1 MRTDLPWRSLL
12 LFLSLSLAACP
23 SGTGG
28 RDDDDASGDDD
39 DSGASDDDDDTTV
52 GDDDDSASATAP
64 GLALL
69 PSAPT
74 TADDLTVVVQVPAIT
89 ADGTAYADYRVAWYL
104 DNGAQPDQDGLWT
117 LPSSATT
124 RGDDWTAE
132 VTPVTAEGDE
142 GPSGVITVT
151 IENALPSVAAVL
163 ATPLDPEPTDS
174 ITATAQGWSDADGD
188 TESYQY
194 TWYVNGSEVSGSPT
208 SVLNP
213 AAFVTGDE
221 VWAVLTPYDGIASG
235 ASVESNHLVIGNG
248 SPTVASVTLDP
259 AAGDET
265 TVFTCTPSGWSD
277 PDGDPEGY
285 LYQWYVDGFA
295 SEQTATLD
303 GVDFDRG
310 QAIWCVVTPFDGT
323 VGGPSVSSTPVIID
337 NALPTLTSAAI
348 DPVGATALD
357 TLSVVPVGGADP
369 DGDSVSYYV
378 EWFVAGVFVSAGDT
392 LSGAFSRGDDV
403 YAAVTPED
411 GIDIGAG
418 VVTPTV
424 TIANAL
430 PTADSVSIVA
440 NVDLLLFTANPVG
453 FSDVDGDPEGWS
465 YAWAVNG
472 VASGSN
478 SPVFTP
484 GTLATGDVV
493 EVSVSPDDGFGLG
506 APVTAST
513 AVSPLLNVTPDPYS
527 FGSLEV
533 GCNASADFILT
544 NDGLTPLTLD
554 SVSLTD
560 VGGTGELFLS
570 SGVTTGAVLD
580 PGDSVTITVDYDVA
594 DTTPA
599 SADLVIV
606 SDDPTAPTFTVYVDG
621 EGHFGPTLSDSFTG
635 SGAAAFTLTGTAV
648 EASIAVTVDGSS
660 VTTWSFDSGTSTV
673 TFDAGSEP
681 VPGADVVVSYS
692 APGTNCAPNEA
703 PTAVASVSA
712 VTNECSPVVVSGAA
726 STDPDGDDLTWLWS
740 LESVPAGSVLST
752 ADLVQAGADS
762 VIFEADVAGDY
773 VIGLIVTD
781 EWGLDSA
788 LTTVTATVVA
798 GTDPNNLAPEVDLG
812 ADVLVSLSRTCSSNG
827 YGVVSCQSCN
837 PDGSIDIGSTLD
849 TDSLTLDY
857 AWSIVATN
865 GEVLTVSADGTS
877 ATIDVPTQ
885 TATSYGQ
892 VSGGIVDVTLVATD
906 CEGASDSQT
915 IQFVWDCTW

>member
-1 MRTDLPWRSLL
+1 MRTDLSWRPFLL
-12 LFLSLSLAACP
+12 LLSLSLAACP
-23 SGTGG
+23 TQSEN
-28 RDDDDASGDDD
+28 RDDDDASDDD
-39 DSGASDDDDDTTV
+39 DSGAGDDDDTTV

-69 PSAPT
+69 PSAPGT
-74 TADDLTVVVQVPAIT
+74 SDDLTVVVQVPAIT
-89 ADGTAYADYRVAWYL
+89 ADGTAYLDYRVAWYL
-104 DNGAQPDQDGLWT
+104 DNGAQPDLDGLWT

-132 VTPVTAEGDE
+132 VVPVGTDGVD
-142 GPSGVITVT
+142 GPSSVITVT
-151 IENALPSVAAVL
+151 IENSLPSVAAVM

-174 ITATAQGWSDADGD
+174 ITATPQGWSDADGD

-213 AAFVTGDE
+213 AAFVMGDE
-221 VWAVLTPYDGIASG
+221 VWAVLTPYDGTATG
-235 ASVESNHLVIGNG
+235 TPVESNHLVIGNG
-248 SPTVASVTLDP
+248 SPTVAGVTLDP
-259 AAGDET
+259 TAGDET
-265 TVFTCTPSGWSD
+265 TVFTCLPSGWSD

-323 VGGPSVSSTPVIID
+323 VGGPTVSSTPVIVD
-337 NALPTLTSAAI
+337 NALPTLTSADI
-348 DPVGATALD
+348 DPVGATSLD

-369 DGDSVSYYV
+369 DGDAVTYYV
-378 EWFVAGVFVSAGDT
+378 EWFVAGAFASAGDT
-392 LSGAFSRGDDV
+392 LSGAFARGDDV
-403 YAAVTPED
+403 YASVTPDD
-411 GIDIGAG
+411 GTDVGAA
-418 VVTPTV
+418 VVTPTI

-453 FSDVDGDPEGWS
+453 FYDVDGDPEGWS
-465 YAWAVNG
+465 YSWAVNG
-472 VASGSN
+472 VAMGSD

-484 GTLATGDVV
+484 GNLATGDVV

-506 APVTAST
+506 TPVTAST

-527 FGSLEV
+527 YGSLEV
-533 GCNASADFILT
+533 GCAVSADFILT
-544 NDGLTPLTLD
+544 NDGLTDLTLD

-560 VGGTGELFLS
+560 VGGTGELSLATAV
-570 SGVTTGAVLD
+570 GTGTVLA
-580 PGDSVTITVDYDVA
+580 PGASLTVTVDYDVL

-621 EGHFGPTLSDSFTG
+621 EAHFGPTLSESFTG
-635 SGAAAFTLTGTAV
+635 NGGAAFVLSGTVV
-648 EASIAVTVDGSS
+648 EASIAVTVDGAS
-660 VTTWSFDSGTSTV
+660 VTTWAFDSGTSTL

-681 VPGADVVVSYS
+681 ATGADIEVSYS
-692 APGTNCAPNEA
+692 APGTNCTPNEG
-703 PTAVASVSA
+703 PTAVATVTA

-726 STDPDGDDLTWLWS
+726 STDPDGDDLVWTWS
-740 LESVPAGSVLST
+740 LESVPAGSVLTT
-752 ADLVQAGADS
+752 ADLVLAGPDS
-762 VIFEADVAGDY
+762 VLFEADVAGDY
-773 VIGLIVTD
+773 VIGLVVTD
-781 EWGLDSA
+781 EWGLDST
-788 LTTVTATVVA
+788 LTTVTATVAA
-798 GTDPNNLAPEVDLG
+798 GTDPNNVAPDVDLG
-812 ADVLVSLSRTCSSNG
+812 ADVLVSISRTCSTNS

-837 PDGSIDIGSTLD
+837 PDGSIDIGSTFD
-849 TDSLTLDY
+849 TDSLTLAY
-857 AWSIVATN
+857 GWSIVATN
-865 GEVLTVSADGTS
+865 GEVLSVSTDGTS

-885 TATSYGQ
+885 SSSSYGQ
-892 VSGGIVDVTLVATD
+892 VNTGTVDVTLVATD

-915 IQFVWDCTW
+915 IQYVWECTW